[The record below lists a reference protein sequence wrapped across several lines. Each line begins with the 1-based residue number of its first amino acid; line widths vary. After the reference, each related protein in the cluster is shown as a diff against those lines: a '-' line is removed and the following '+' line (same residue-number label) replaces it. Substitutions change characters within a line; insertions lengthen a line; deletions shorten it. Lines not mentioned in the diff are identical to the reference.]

1 MKICILQT
9 DDRPSLNYFKL
20 TEYVNNVVVTRLSTE
35 FNIIY
40 KFILNTTDEINVHGA
55 TRKILTLL
63 NFMNSNKDID
73 IIIFL
78 DTDAWVQDKNNLSQ
92 LLYYLQDNSDI
103 QGMFSRDPYY
113 DINTF
118 INSGSFIIRN
128 NTFTRSLWS
137 EMKEYMLSD
146 NRFHNQW
153 PYDQWYISEIIYRN
167 RNSFLIFKPE
177 VLNTPIG
184 NTIRHNWY
192 KSERLYTD
200 IDKLVKSN
208 CDGEI
213 KRLNIKSLLDTEPFP
228 NKNKNDDYYFRV

>member
-9 DDRPSLNYFKL
+9 DDRTNLNYLKL
-20 TEYVNNVVVTRLSTE
+20 SMAVNKIACEKLSNE
-35 FNIIY
+35 FDISY
-40 KFILNTTDEINVHGA
+40 KFILNTTDEVNVHGA

-92 LLYYLQDNSDI
+92 LLYHLDGNLDI
-103 QGMFSRDPYY
+103 HGMFSRDPYY
-113 DINTF
+113 DINTY

-128 NTFTRSLWS
+128 NSFTRGLWA

-146 NRFHNQW
+146 NRFHNEW

-167 RNSFLIFKPE
+167 RNNFLIFNPE
-177 VLNTPIG
+177 VLNTPNG
-184 NTIRHNWY
+184 STLRHNWY
-192 KSERLYTD
+192 KNQRLYTD
-200 IDKLVKSN
+200 IDNLIKSN

-213 KRLNIKSLLDTEPFP
+213 KRLDIKALLDTEPFP